1 MRNTGEM
8 NTRTYNKIVSTH
20 ADGLYRYLLKN
31 MRSSADA
38 EDVVQLTFCRLWE
51 HRMEVDVERVKS
63 WLFTV
68 GHRLMVDAFRK
79 RKPTT
84 PVLPLHLGSRDAE
97 EQWETQELLDR
108 ALGHLPQ
115 VQRQLV
121 TLRDYEGYS
130 YAEMAEMVGL
140 SVSQV
145 KVYLFRARKKMRQL
159 LDMDQRVGTQTK
171 RS

>member
-1 MRNTGEM
+1 M
-8 NTRTYNKIVSTH
+8 NAH
-20 ADGLYRYLLKN
+20 ADSLYRYLLKN
-31 MRSSADA
+31 MRSQADA
-38 EDVVQLTFCRLWE
+38 EDVMQLTFCRLWE
-51 HRMEVDVERVKS
+51 HREGVDVERVKS

-68 GHRLMVDAFRK
+68 GHRLMVDAFRQ

-84 PVLPLHLGSRDAE
+84 PVLPIHLGSRDSE
-97 EQWETQELLDR
+97 EQWETKELLDR

-130 YAEMAEMVGL
+130 YAEMAEMVDL

-145 KVYLFRARKKMRQL
+145 KVYLFRARKKMRHL
-159 LDMDQRVGTQTK
+159 LDRDQKLGSQTK

>member
-1 MRNTGEM
+1 MK
-8 NTRTYNKIVSTH
+8 TRTYNTIVDTYS
-20 ADGLYRYLLKN
+20 DDLYRYLVKN
-31 MRSSADA
+31 MQTKADA
-38 EDVVQLTFCRLWE
+38 EDVMQITFARLWE
-51 HRMEVDVERVKS
+51 KREEIEVERVKS

-68 GHRLMVDAFRK
+68 GHRVMIDAFRK

-84 PVLPLHLGSRDAE
+84 PILPIHMGSRDVE
-97 EQWETQELLDR
+97 ERWEMQEILDR
-108 ALGHLPQ
+108 ALEYLPP

-130 YAEMAEMVGL
+130 YEEMADMTQL
-140 SVSQV
+140 SASQV

-159 LDMDQRVGTQTK
+159 LEREQQADTQTK

>member
-1 MRNTGEM
+1 MK
-8 NTRTYNKIVSTH
+8 TRTYNKIVATY

-31 MRSSADA
+31 MRSQADA
-38 EDVVQLTFCRLWE
+38 EDVTQMTFARLWE
-51 HRMEVDVERVKS
+51 HRGEVEVERVKS

-68 GHRLMVDAFRK
+68 AHRLMIDAFRK
-79 RKPTT
+79 RKVTT

-97 EQWETQELLDR
+97 HQWETQELLDL
-108 ALGHLPQ
+108 ALEHLPA

-130 YAEMAEMVGL
+130 YAEMAEMVEL

-159 LDMDQRVGTQTK
+159 LTADQQVGSQTK
-171 RS
+171 RNKSV

>member
-1 MRNTGEM
+1 MK
-8 NTRTYNKIVSTH
+8 TRTYNNIVNAH
-20 ADGLYRYLLKN
+20 ADSLYRYLLKN
-31 MRSSADA
+31 MRSQADA
-38 EDVVQLTFCRLWE
+38 EDVMQVTFCRLWE
-51 HRMEVDVERVKS
+51 HREEVDIERVKS

-68 GHRLMVDAFRK
+68 GHRLMIDAFRK

-84 PVLPLHLGSRDAE
+84 PVLPIHMGSRDAE
-97 EQWETQELLDR
+97 EHWETKELLDR

-130 YAEMAEMVGL
+130 YAEMAEMVDL

-145 KVYLFRARKKMRQL
+145 KVYLFRARKKLRHL
-159 LDMDQRVGTQTK
+159 LDRDQKRGSQTK